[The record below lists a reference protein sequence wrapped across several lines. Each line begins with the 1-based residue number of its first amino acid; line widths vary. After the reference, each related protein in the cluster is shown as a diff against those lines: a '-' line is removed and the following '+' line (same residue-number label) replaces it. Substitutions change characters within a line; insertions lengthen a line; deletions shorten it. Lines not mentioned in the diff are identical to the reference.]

1 MKQSKD
7 GSGPALAYLS
17 IWIIVLMATSV
28 SAESRGGIA
37 IALLTLPWTPLCVYI
52 GDRLILNHGF
62 SDTQK
67 LWNILIALGAL
78 CNTALIYCIKS
89 RGRCSVE

>member
-17 IWIIVLMATSV
+17 IWIIVLLATSV
-28 SAESRGGIA
+28 SAGPRGGIV

-52 GDRLILNHGF
+52 GDRLVLDHGF
-62 SDTQK
+62 SDTQR

-78 CNTALIYCIKS
+78 CNTALIYFMKS
-89 RGRCSVE
+89 RGKCS